1 MCKFYEFPQQMVLPQ
16 EEAELLEI
24 LGEAYVKALYNSL
37 VKMVGSGAS
46 REEMEVINKLV
57 DRTLNSWGRSRLFSP
72 TYTPGAKQPSGDGR

>member
-1 MCKFYEFPQQMVLPQ
+1 MCKVYEFPQQMVLPQ

-57 DRTLNSWGRSRLFSP
+57 DQAFMQGMIKAVEDYEGES
-72 TYTPGAKQPSGDGR
+72 

>member
-1 MCKFYEFPQQMVLPQ
+1 MCKVYEFPQQMVLPQ

-57 DRTLNSWGRSRLFSP
+57 DQSFMQGMIKAVEDYEGES
-72 TYTPGAKQPSGDGR
+72 

>member
-57 DRTLNSWGRSRLFSP
+57 DQAFMQGMIKAVEDYEGES
-72 TYTPGAKQPSGDGR
+72 

>member
-1 MCKFYEFPQQMVLPQ
+1 MAKMYEFPQQMVLPQ

-46 REEMEVINKLV
+46 RDEMEVVNKLV
-57 DRTLNSWGRSRLFSP
+57 DQAFTQGMIKAVEDYEGES
-72 TYTPGAKQPSGDGR
+72 

>member
-1 MCKFYEFPQQMVLPQ
+1 MCKMYEFPQQMVLPQ

-46 REEMEVINKLV
+46 RDEMEVVNKLV
-57 DRTLNSWGRSRLFSP
+57 DQAFMQGMIKAVEDYEGES
-72 TYTPGAKQPSGDGR
+72 